1 MARFMPLFAVSAG
14 LTSIISAVLAPYL
27 LADAHSPQFMLLF
40 YPHFIFS
47 VVSVVALT
55 QFAGDLEL
63 YALFHLS
70 QPISRA
76 EYIASWLAVSVWFP
90 QLMLLLS
97 SAIPVYTLDPRAI
110 GSVLH
115 GIVIRVLEDLLAA
128 SAAAFSA
135 LLGKRTL
142 TALVALATLLL
153 APYLTIVLMY
163 LLCTLL
169 LGSQPGQLAE
179 RMYSVLFPATCQM
192 MGAKN
197 PASPAYTLA
206 IALLLNILLI
216 YLSRRVEVS

>member
-1 MARFMPLFAVSAG
+1 
-14 LTSIISAVLAPYL
+14 
-27 LADAHSPQFMLLF
+27 MLLF

-55 QFAGDLEL
+55 QFAGDLEF

-90 QLMLLLS
+90 QLMLFLS

-115 GIVIRVLEDLLAA
+115 GIVLRVLEDLLAA

-163 LLCTLL
+163 MLCALL

-179 RMYSVLFPATCQM
+179 RVY
-192 MGAKN
+192 
-197 PASPAYTLA
+197 
-206 IALLLNILLI
+206 
-216 YLSRRVEVS
+216 